1 VLLLPLAYK
10 LISQISEHFDI
21 SKKENGK
28 ANRNLTNNSTRVI
41 WSFAMISNCQKRLRC
56 TRLPEPDAH
65 AFSHALTVGTIYRAT
80 YDIRDEQT
88 GFEFWQI
95 ARNDQNNPSNYPKG
109 WFQVEGDDDAQDSK
123 R

>member
-1 VLLLPLAYK
+1 MK
-10 LISQISEHFDI
+10 LISQISEQFDD

-41 WSFAMISNCQKRLRC
+41 WSFAMISNCQKRLYC
-56 TRLPEPDAH
+56 IRLPEPDAH
-65 AFSHALTVGTIYRAT
+65 HLSKDDKAFCHALTIGTIYRAT
-80 YDIRDEQT
+80 LSIRDEET

-109 WFQVEGDDDAQDSK
+109 WFQVEGDDYAQDSK